1 MGTVK
6 HTTASI
12 YAILRD
18 RICLLDYPPSTVL
31 REASLAK
38 EFGISRTPIRAVLQR
53 LEHGSLVA
61 VRDGVGT
68 IVTDIDVAELCD
80 IYEMRL
86 KIAEL
91 IGVLAP
97 HNITPDDEAAAQAL
111 LDRAKHLVAHYSA
124 SEYWQINH
132 AQHSL
137 IADLIGN
144 SVLRETWDQ
153 LYYRSARFWYREASR
168 TPNGVAQDLVA
179 ELSETARAYRAHDAM
194 AVGYIQRNF
203 IAFGFARL
211 KAALN
216 PDQPTS

>member
-1 MGTVK
+1 MGTGK
-6 HTTASI
+6 HTTVSI
-12 YAILRD
+12 FETLRD

-31 REASLAK
+31 REAKLAK

-53 LEHGSLVA
+53 LEHGALVT

-91 IGVLAP
+91 IGVLTP
-97 HNITPDDEAAAQAL
+97 RDITPDDEAAAIAL
-111 LDRAKHLVAHYSA
+111 LARAKRLVDAYSA

-132 AQHSL
+132 AQHAL
-137 IADLIGN
+137 IASLIGN
-144 SVLRETWDQ
+144 SVLCEVWDQ
-153 LYYRSARFWYREASR
+153 LYFRSARFWYQEASR
-168 TPNGVAQDLVA
+168 APVGVAQDLVA
-179 ELSETARAYRAHDAM
+179 ELNEVARALRARDAM
-194 AVGYIQRNF
+194 AVGYIQRNY
-203 IAFGFARL
+203 IAFGFTRL

>member
-1 MGTVK
+1 MTVEK

-12 YAILRD
+12 FETLRD
-18 RICLLDYPPSTVL
+18 RICLLDYPPGTVL
-31 REASLAK
+31 REAELAK

-53 LEHGSLVA
+53 LEHGSLVT

-68 IVTDIDVAELCD
+68 IVTDLNKAELND

-86 KIAEL
+86 KMAEL
-91 IGVLAP
+91 IGVLSP
-97 HNITPDDEAAAQAL
+97 REITPDNEATAARL
-111 LDRAKHLVAHYSA
+111 LKRANQLVDDYSP

-132 AQHSL
+132 AQHAL

-144 SVLRETWDQ
+144 SVLREVWDQ
-153 LYYRSARFWYREASR
+153 LYFRSARFWYQEASR
-168 TPNGVAQDLVA
+168 AHVGVAQDLVA
-179 ELSETARAYRAHDAM
+179 ELGEVARALRERDAM

-211 KAALN
+211 KAATN
-216 PDQPTS
+216 PDLPIS

>member
-1 MGTVK
+1 MGIDK
-6 HTTASI
+6 HTTTGI
-12 YAILRD
+12 YETLRD
-18 RICLLDYPPSTVL
+18 RICLLDYPPGSVL
-31 REASLAK
+31 REAALAK

-53 LEHGSLVA
+53 LEHGSLVT

-91 IGVLAP
+91 IGVLSP
-97 HNITPDDEAAAQAL
+97 RDITLEDEAAAQAL
-111 LDRAKHLVAHYSA
+111 LERAKRLVNDYSA

-132 AQHSL
+132 AQHAL

-144 SVLRETWDQ
+144 SVLREAWDQ

-168 TPNGVAQDLVA
+168 TPEGVAQYLVA
-179 ELSETARAYRAHDAM
+179 ELSEIPRALRQRDAV
-194 AVGYIQRNF
+194 AIGYIQRNY
-203 IAFGFARL
+203 IAYGFARL

-216 PDQPTS
+216 PDQPK